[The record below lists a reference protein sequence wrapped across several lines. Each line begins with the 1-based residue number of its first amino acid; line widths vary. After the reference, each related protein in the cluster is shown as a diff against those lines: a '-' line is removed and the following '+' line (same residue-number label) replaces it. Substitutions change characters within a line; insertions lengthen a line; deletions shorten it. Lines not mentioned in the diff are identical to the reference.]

1 MIFMLMNWWRNM
13 ASSNAPFFSIVIP
26 IYNVEEYLC
35 DSLKSV
41 LLQSFSN
48 FEVLMVN
55 DGSKDNSVNI
65 CKQFTEK
72 DDRFRLI
79 EQENRGLS
87 GARNTGI
94 RHAKGTFIAFLD
106 GDDLWH
112 KDKLKAHYY
121 LHQLNSDVSMSYSQ
135 SKLINMDNESIN
147 LQQTPKINNIT
158 ISDLYCRNPI
168 GNGSSAVIKTVVLKK
183 IGFYCQKHHAD
194 IQFFDESLTQ
204 SEDVECW
211 MRLFTITNLKMK
223 GLAYPLTVYR
233 INIQG
238 LSSDYKKQLLNWL
251 KMNTKVRNYN
261 PNLIKQYRHKA
272 LAYQLRYISRWAII
286 KNKKKESICY
296 IFKAIRIY
304 PNILIEEPTRTI
316 VTLGSSLLLIILPK
330 TVFHRIFTFA
340 QQKLG
345 HYLQSQ
351 SH

>member
-1 MIFMLMNWWRNM
+1 M
-13 ASSNAPFFSIVIP
+13 
-26 IYNVEEYLC
+26 
-35 DSLKSV
+35 
-41 LLQSFSN
+41 
-48 FEVLMVN
+48 
-55 DGSKDNSVNI
+55 
-65 CKQFTEK
+65 
-72 DDRFRLI
+72 
-79 EQENRGLS
+79 
-87 GARNTGI
+87 
-94 RHAKGTFIAFLD
+94 
-106 GDDLWH
+106 
-112 KDKLKAHYY
+112 
-121 LHQLNSDVSMSYSQ
+121 
-135 SKLINMDNESIN
+135 
-147 LQQTPKINNIT
+147 
-158 ISDLYCRNPI
+158 
-168 GNGSSAVIKTVVLKK
+168 
-183 IGFYCQKHHAD
+183 
-194 IQFFDESLTQ
+194 QFFDESLTQ

-272 LAYQLRYISRWAII
+272 LSYQLRYISRWAII

-304 PNILIEEPTRTI
+304 PNILIEEPMRTI